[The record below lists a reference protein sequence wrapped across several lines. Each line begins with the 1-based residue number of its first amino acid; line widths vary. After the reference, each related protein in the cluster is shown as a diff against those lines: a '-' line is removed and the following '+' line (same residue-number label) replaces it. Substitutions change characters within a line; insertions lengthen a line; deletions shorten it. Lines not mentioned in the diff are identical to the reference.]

1 MRKTRLFRHIGDSM
15 KLKLALIFFTYFS
28 LPVNA
33 SGLYLYEIATEDT
46 GLAGAGQ
53 AARAQDASTIVT
65 NPAGMS
71 RLPDHMLTGGL
82 QALYGD
88 TPYKLDN
95 DAGLQG
101 SSPGNTIGWFPG
113 ASLFYHQRL
122 NERWSAGIGLYGN
135 YGLGLDFGNWAGER
149 LIKKSTLVGMTL
161 SPALAW
167 KINNRL
173 SWGVGVGI
181 NYGLLSLTRSVGG
194 QDEKQSDHDWATNF
208 RTGLLFDITEAT
220 RAGLTY
226 TSKTEYHFSIDG
238 TVRFP
243 QLPNQQYNL
252 PLSAQ
257 VNTPAQLMF
266 SLVHDFSPRWSVM
279 GDLGWQDWS
288 AYGANQ
294 VYVSGEALQADNR
307 LRDTWHTA
315 LGVQFRPDDRWR
327 LNTGVAY
334 DSSFYRSQDNTS
346 LTMPSGAAWRFGV
359 GAQYQVTPASSI
371 GAAFEYLTMESS
383 RVSTPAVKGGYN
395 DPAIYFFSMNYSY
408 QF

>member
-1 MRKTRLFRHIGDSM
+1 MKSSAFTLSFALFSTS
-15 KLKLALIFFTYFS
+15 AQ
-28 LPVNA
+28 A
-33 SGLYLYEIATEDT
+33 AGLYLYEIATEDT

-53 AARAQDASTIVT
+53 AARAQDASTLVS
-65 NPAGMS
+65 NPAGMT

-88 TPYKLDN
+88 TPYKLNN
-95 DAGLQG
+95 DAVLQG
-101 SSPGNTIGWFPG
+101 NSPGNTIGWFPG
-113 ASLFYHQRL
+113 ASIFYHQRL
-122 NERWSAGIGLYGN
+122 NDRWSAGIGQYGN
-135 YGLGLDFGNWAGER
+135 YGLGLDFGNWAGDR

-167 KINNRL
+167 KINDRL
-173 SWGVGVGI
+173 SWGAGVGI
-181 NYGLLSLTRSVGG
+181 NYGFLSLTRNLGG

-208 RTGLLFDITEAT
+208 RTGLLFEITDAT

-226 TSKTEYHFSIDG
+226 ASKTEYHFSIDG
-238 TVRFP
+238 TARFP
-243 QLPNQQYNL
+243 QLPNQQYTL

-266 SLVHDFSPRWSVM
+266 SLVHDFSPRWSVL

-294 VYVSGEALQADNR
+294 VYVSGEPLARDNR

-327 LNTGVAY
+327 LNTGMAY
-334 DSSFYRSQDNTS
+334 DSSFYRSQDNSS
-346 LTMPSGAAWRFGV
+346 LTMPSGAAWRFGI
-359 GAQYQVTPASSI
+359 GAQYQVTPASSV

-383 RVSTPAVKGGYN
+383 GVSAPDVKGGYN